1 MLGML
6 NALVG
11 GSPKR
16 ELSAT
21 EVAEGRRR
29 DKEAMLDTL
38 FGDAKPYVKKLG
50 PYVSTP
56 NGNRVVGFSAMMAG
70 TVLLM
75 KVTK

>member
-6 NALVG
+6 NELVG
-11 GSPKR
+11 GAPKR
-16 ELSAT
+16 PLTAM
-21 EVAEGRRR
+21 EVEEGRKR

-50 PYVSTP
+50 PYVSSP
-56 NGNRVVGFSAMMAG
+56 KGNRVVGFTAMMAG